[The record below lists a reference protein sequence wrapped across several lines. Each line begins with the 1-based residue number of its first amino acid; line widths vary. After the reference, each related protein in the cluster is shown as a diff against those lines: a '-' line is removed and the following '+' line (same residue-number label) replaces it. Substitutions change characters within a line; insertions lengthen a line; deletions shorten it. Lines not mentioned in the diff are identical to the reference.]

1 MRLTVKRSGLYFLLV
16 LLVGTVALSSPVP
29 LAQQTSDAALPEL
42 SRAEMENFLLTAKI
56 VKQRSL
62 SVGITG
68 SERATLTDGR
78 LTHDAHIQTVDV
90 WKFSYTTSRGTELN
104 FRDSYKYN
112 IAAYR
117 LDKLLDLRMVP
128 VSVERKV
135 GGKTAAV
142 TWWVDDMLMMERD
155 RFLKKIQPPELTSW
169 NDQMYQV
176 RAFNALIYNT
186 DPNLGNV
193 LITKDWKL
201 WMVDFTRAFRL
212 YKKLKDTKGLV
223 RIDRR
228 FYNGLRALTED
239 ILTQEL
245 RPLLTNSEVKGLLA
259 RRDLLLEFFHREIA
273 KRGEGAVICDM
284 PGH

>member
-29 LAQQTSDAALPEL
+29 LAQQTSDATLPEL

-56 VKQRSL
+56 VERRSL
-62 SVGITG
+62 SIGITG

-90 WKFSYTTSRGTELN
+90 WKLSYTTSQGTELN
-104 FRDSYKYN
+104 FRDSYTYN

-135 GGKTAAV
+135 GGETAAV
-142 TWWVDDMLMMERD
+142 TWWVDDVLMMERD

-176 RAFNALIYNT
+176 RAFNALVYNT

-212 YKKLKDTKGLV
+212 YKKLKDPKGLV

-245 RPLLTNSEVKGLLA
+245 RPLLTNLEVKGLLA

-273 KRGEGAVICDM
+273 KRGEAAVFRDM
-284 PGH
+284 PGR

>member
-1 MRLTVKRSGLYFLLV
+1 M
-16 LLVGTVALSSPVP
+16 
-29 LAQQTSDAALPEL
+29 
-42 SRAEMENFLLTAKI
+42 
-56 VKQRSL
+56 
-62 SVGITG
+62 
-68 SERATLTDGR
+68 ATLDPLGQQR
-78 LTHDAHIQTVDV
+78 VGAGGPHAEIV
-90 WKFSYTTSRGTELN
+90 SR
-104 FRDSYKYN
+104 
-112 IAAYR
+112 
-117 LDKLLDLRMVP
+117 
-128 VSVERKV
+128 
-135 GGKTAAV
+135 TAAV
-142 TWWVDDMLMMERD
+142 TWWVDDVLMMERD
-155 RFLKKIQPPELTSW
+155 RILKKIQSPELTSW

-212 YKKLKDTKGLV
+212 YKKLKDPKGLV

-245 RPLLTNSEVKGLLA
+245 RPLLTNPEVKGLLA

-273 KRGEGAVICDM
+273 KRGEAAVIRDM
-284 PGH
+284 PAH